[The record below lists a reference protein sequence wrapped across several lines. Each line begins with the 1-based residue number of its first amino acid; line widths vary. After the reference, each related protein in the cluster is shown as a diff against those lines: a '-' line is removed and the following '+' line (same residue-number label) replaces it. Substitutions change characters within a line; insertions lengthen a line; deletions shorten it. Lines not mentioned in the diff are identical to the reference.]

1 MKVRGHGTSFAK
13 FLEFFLSICCYAIRG
28 KWLKG
33 YWLNIKIFEHRWT
46 RAYDKKLA
54 FSSIRKTRSMKGYR
68 TTTVRQTRNVGTVRN
83 ACDPLFS
90 FCGDFNC
97 KNVHNSHK
105 RTVEIVPF
113 TGKADYGKGL
123 KEIFFLFLFRPTSKG
138 LKDDLRYRGCCTCW
152 SKPLTILEITLQDV
166 IFYEIWETTSSIV
179 LLKFSRISMLS
190 AFFASLRTFFSG
202 LIKFDKIAERN
213 FGNFVRHYQCFL
225 NREQRV
231 WLMV

>member
-1 MKVRGHGTSFAK
+1 MKVGGHGTSFAK

-68 TTTVRQTRNVGTVRN
+68 TTTVQQTRNVGTVRN

-90 FCGDFNC
+90 FRGDFNC

-123 KEIFFLFLFRPTSKG
+123 KGIFFPFSLLLNFERVKRRFTVSRLLYLLVKTLDNPRDYVARCHFL
-138 LKDDLRYRGCCTCW
+138 
-152 SKPLTILEITLQDV
+152 
-166 IFYEIWETTSSIV
+166 
-179 LLKFSRISMLS
+179 
-190 AFFASLRTFFSG
+190 
-202 LIKFDKIAERN
+202 
-213 FGNFVRHYQCFL
+213 
-225 NREQRV
+225 
-231 WLMV
+231 